1 MRRVLAACLVLTA
14 GPLAAQDFS
23 QFCRG
28 NPKLTVG
35 QWSSYRYTGGP
46 ADGSSMRMAIVG
58 SERQGDSTFLWYEL
72 KNEDARHPDRG
83 PTVTQ
88 ILVSGL
94 GTPNF
99 SIHAMVMKSGNHQAM
114 RYPDMMLQMVAGP
127 IKKGV
132 GGMIEQK
139 CKQGAVQ
146 VIGWETVTVAG
157 GTFRALHFKDGN
169 DEVWATSDIGFPL
182 VKFVSPRSGTVELTG
197 HGADARSSI
206 TETPQSMH

>member
-1 MRRVLAACLVLTA
+1 MRRLLVACLSLVAL
-14 GPLAAQDFS
+14 PLAAQDFS

-28 NPKLTVG
+28 NPRLTVG

-46 ADGSSMRMAIVG
+46 ADGSAMRMAIVG
-58 SERQGDSTFLWYEL
+58 SERQGDSTFLWYEM
-72 KNEDARHPDRG
+72 KMDDARHPDRG
-83 PTVTQ
+83 STVTQ

-94 GTPNF
+94 GTPDF
-99 SIHAMVMKSGNHQAM
+99 SVHAMVLKSGNHQAM

-139 CKQGAVQ
+139 CKKGAVQ
-146 VIGWETVTVAG
+146 VIGWESVTVAG
-157 GTFRALHFKDGN
+157 GTFRALHFKDGD
-169 DEVWATSDIGFPL
+169 DEAWVSTELGFPL
-182 VKFVSPRSGTVELTG
+182 VKVVSQRGGTMELTG
-197 HGADARSSI
+197 HGADAKSTI